1 MPNRLATETSPYL
14 LQHAHNPVDWYPWGS
29 EALERARAE
38 QKPILLSVGYA
49 ACHWCHV
56 MERESFEDEET
67 ARLMNENFVNIKVD
81 REERP
86 DIDAI
91 YMQAVQA
98 MTGHGGWPMTV
109 VMTPEG
115 VPFFGGTY
123 FPPEPRHGM
132 PSFRRVLAAL
142 RDAWTGR
149 RGDVENTV
157 KAMRQLYSAASE
169 KTESG
174 GAVGPELF
182 DESYR
187 GIVRAYDEK
196 NGGFGSAPKFP
207 SAMVLEALLKRWA
220 RTRDE
225 HALEMVSHSFRSMAR
240 GGIYDQVGGGFHRY
254 SVDER
259 WLVPHFEKMLY
270 DNALLSRLG
279 THLWLATG
287 DAEAARVVE
296 ETFRWVEREMT
307 SDEGGFFATMDADSE
322 GEEGKFYVW
331 DAPEIDRVLG
341 DDAPVARAFWGV
353 TEGGNFEGR
362 NILAIGDDPRVV
374 ASRSYLAPE
383 ELASRIDLAR
393 RALYEERARR
403 VWPAR
408 DEKMITSWNGL
419 MIRAIAEGARAFGRG
434 DWRSMAIRAGEWLFR
449 EMVSDGRVMHVR
461 TAGTSRVTGLLEDHA
476 ASGLAA
482 LSLYELTFDRTWLD
496 RAVELSN
503 TMVDH
508 FWDDSVN
515 AFFDTADDHERLV
528 TRPREITDN
537 ATPSGTS
544 LAVDLLLRVSELV
557 HDADH
562 RRRAGYVIE
571 TLAGLATKH
580 PTAFGNLL
588 SAADAAI
595 NGAVEVALVGDPA
608 REDFRELERVVSA
621 RYFPALALAGGV
633 EGASEDIPLL
643 AGRTAREG
651 RSTAYVC
658 RNYACDE
665 PVTSA
670 GALDEQLERATAGT
684 SGAPS

>member
-1 MPNRLATETSPYL
+1 MPNRLANETSPYL
-14 LQHAHNPVDWYPWGS
+14 LQHANNPVDWYPWGS

-56 MERESFEDEET
+56 MERESFEDAET
-67 ARLMNENFVNIKVD
+67 ARIMNENFVNVKVD

-132 PSFRRVLAAL
+132 PSFKRVLGAL
-142 RDAWTGR
+142 RDAWANK
-149 RGDVENTV
+149 RGEVENTV
-157 KAMRQLYSAASE
+157 QAMRQLYAAASTA
-169 KTESG
+169 TESG
-174 GAVGPELF
+174 GDVGPELF
-182 DESYR
+182 EESYR
-187 GIVRAYDEK
+187 GIVRAYDERH
-196 NGGFGSAPKFP
+196 GGFGSAPKFP
-207 SAMVLEALLKRWA
+207 SAMVLESLLKRWA
-220 RTRDE
+220 RNRDE
-225 HALEMVSHSFRSMAR
+225 HALEMVRHTFLSMAR
-240 GGIYDQVGGGFHRY
+240 GGLYDQLGGGFHRY
-254 SVDER
+254 SVDEK

-279 THLWLATG
+279 TQLWLVTG
-287 DAEAARVVE
+287 DDEVARVVE
-296 ETFRWVEREMT
+296 QTFRWVEREMT

-331 DAPEIDRVLG
+331 DAAGIDRVLG
-341 DDAPVARAFWGV
+341 DESAVVRAYWGV
-353 TEGGNFEGR
+353 TEGGNFEGS
-362 NILAIGDDPRVV
+362 NILNVADDPRVV
-374 ASRSYLAPE
+374 AARHYLAAE
-383 ELASRIDLAR
+383 ELASKVELAR

-408 DEKMITSWNGL
+408 DEKMITSWNAL
-419 MIRAIAEGARAFGRG
+419 MIRSVAEGARAFGRG
-434 DWRSMAIRAGEWLFR
+434 EWRSMAIRAGDWLFG
-449 EMVSDGRVMHVR
+449 EMVSGGRVMHVR
-461 TAGTSRVTGLLEDHA
+461 TAGVTRLTGLLEDHA
-476 ASGLAA
+476 AAGLAA
-482 LSLYELTFDRTWLD
+482 LSLYELTFDRAWLD

-515 AFFDTADDHERLV
+515 AFFDTADDHETLV

-571 TLAGLATKH
+571 TLAGLAVKH

-588 SAADAAI
+588 SAADSAV
-595 NGAVEVALVGDPA
+595 NGAIEVALIGNPEA
-608 REDFRELERVVSA
+608 EDFLELERVVA
-621 RYFPALALAGGV
+621 RRYFPALALAGG
-633 EGASEDIPLL
+633 EAGGNEDVPLL
-643 AGRTAREG
+643 AGRTSREG
-651 RSTAYVC
+651 RATAYVC

-665 PVTSA
+665 PVTRA
-670 GALDEQLERATAGT
+670 DALDEQLERATAYT
-684 SGAPS
+684 SEARS